1 MRIPRIQIQHRKAVG
16 SIVGTAFFIL
26 ILISG
31 FYFYTLM
38 NQGDAWQQKVFTDMR
53 NFDIE
58 RSQEVI
64 TLDPKNKIVSR
75 EDDNLIIW
83 LKNTGSRPLNISTV
97 GFWDGSDEFNQFWVY
112 SPNVEVL
119 LPADIHNP
127 ARNVRLITGPE
138 QGPGV
143 FGLRVEPGES
153 YRFKII
159 TEGLAVNP
167 PDGTYEIQFLTE
179 NGLLFIVSYP

>member
-1 MRIPRIQIQHRKAVG
+1 MHTHRIHMHSRKGVG

-38 NQGDAWQQKVFTDMR
+38 NQGDAWQQKIFTNMR

-58 RSQEVI
+58 RSQEAV
-64 TLDPKNKIVSR
+64 TLDPNKAIKR
-75 EDDNLIIW
+75 EGDNLIIW

-97 GFWDGSDEFNQFWVY
+97 GFWNGIDLTWEY
-112 SPNVEVL
+112 SPDVELL
-119 LPADIHNP
+119 LPADEHGE
-127 ARNVRLITGPE
+127 ARNVTLITGPE
-138 QGPGV
+138 QGPGE

-153 YRFKII
+153 YGFKII

-167 PDGTYEIQFLTE
+167 PDGTYKVQFLTE
-179 NGLLFIVSYP
+179 SGLLFTVSYP